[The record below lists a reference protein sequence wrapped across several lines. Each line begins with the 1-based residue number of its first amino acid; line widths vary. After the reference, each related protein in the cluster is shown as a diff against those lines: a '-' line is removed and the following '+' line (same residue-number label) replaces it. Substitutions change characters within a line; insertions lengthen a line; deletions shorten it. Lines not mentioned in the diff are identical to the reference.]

1 MDKSVFDN
9 MLTAFK
15 QRMAYQEYQVVDV
28 TGDDFLFAVEKD
40 GIQLFRADKDG
51 DIYYQRQPERE
62 QEQRQLHHLF
72 LDMQEVYELYDKAK
86 PLAFPDLEDF
96 RLISEMGKAVL
107 AANMSSNGEIRFVT
121 WEYTHD
127 RSGVMWG
134 HYYETNFE
142 AAKKDFAIRAEL
154 VSEDEL
160 FNKKEMISI
169 YAASIYRRN
178 NDLDMNCE
186 EESQLDDVITKVQNN
201 LSDILE
207 IEENEESMEQEQET
221 ER

>member
-1 MDKSVFDN
+1 MNKSVFDN
-9 MLTAFK
+9 MLMAFK
-15 QRMAYQEYQVVDV
+15 QRMTYQGYQVVDV

-51 DIYYQRQPERE
+51 DIYYHRQPGRE

-72 LDMQEVYELYDKAK
+72 LDMQEAYQLFDKAK
-86 PLAFPDLEDF
+86 PLDLPDVEDF

-121 WEYTHD
+121 WEYNHD
-127 RSGVMWG
+127 RSGVIWG

-154 VSEDEL
+154 LSEDEL
-160 FNKKEMISI
+160 FSKNEMISI

-178 NDLDMNCE
+178 NDPDMNCQ
-186 EESQLDDVITKVQNN
+186 EESRLDDVITKIQNN

-207 IEENEESMEQEQET
+207 IEENEDCIDQEQET